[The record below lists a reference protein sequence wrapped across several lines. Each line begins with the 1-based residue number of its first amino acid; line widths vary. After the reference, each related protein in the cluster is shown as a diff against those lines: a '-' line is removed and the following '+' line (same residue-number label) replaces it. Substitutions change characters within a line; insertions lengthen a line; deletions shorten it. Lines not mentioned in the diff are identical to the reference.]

1 MICFVFLGLTYRI
14 PPPPEEGIT
23 INFGYNDFGS
33 GAEQPEQIIEEE
45 EITPQ
50 EVVENNPVVDEIS
63 TQEVEETPVVKEK
76 IKEKKKPEKESVK
89 IVSAECKKDCHIH
102 GNLKVRGRVFEGTV
116 IKKFYKSHYDEQ
128 KMLSEKTKLYCEK
141 NRIDGLNKAILDN
154 KDVAI
159 FDDGLQDRSI
169 NYDLKIVCFNDL
181 KLIGNGFLIPA
192 GPLRE
197 KINSISK
204 YDMAFI
210 NGNEVD
216 NSKLKL
222 LLKSY
227 NANIEIFETNYKA
240 INIKEFNINDEYMVF
255 SGIGNPESFRQTLIN
270 NNIKITKEIIFPDHY
285 NYTHKDIDQIKYQAK
300 KFNLKI
306 LTTEKDYI
314 KIKSIDNNDIRYL
327 KVELDIKN
335 EDRLINHLKKYI

>member
-1 MICFVFLGLTYRI
+1 MKFKKPKFWDYQRPNLLSYILLPLTFPLILNNFFL
-14 PPPPEEGIT
+14 
-23 INFGYNDFGS
+23 N
-33 GAEQPEQIIEEE
+33 
-45 EITPQ
+45 
-50 EVVENNPVVDEIS
+50 
-63 TQEVEETPVVKEK
+63 
-76 IKEKKKPEKESVK
+76 KKKNKKKNHKPKK
-89 IVSAECKKDCHIH
+89 ICV
-102 GNLKVRGRVFEGTV
+102 GNIYVGGTAKTPLTIKIYQILNKLDINACT
-116 IKKFYKSHYDEQ
+116 IKKYYKSHYDEQ

-300 KFNLKI
+300 KLNLKI

>member
-1 MICFVFLGLTYRI
+1 MKFKKPKFWDYQRPNLLSYILLPLTFPLILNNFFL
-14 PPPPEEGIT
+14 
-23 INFGYNDFGS
+23 N
-33 GAEQPEQIIEEE
+33 
-45 EITPQ
+45 
-50 EVVENNPVVDEIS
+50 
-63 TQEVEETPVVKEK
+63 
-76 IKEKKKPEKESVK
+76 KKKNKKKNHKPKK
-89 IVSAECKKDCHIH
+89 ICV
-102 GNLKVRGRVFEGTV
+102 GNIYVGGTAKTPLTIKIYQILNKLDINACT

-285 NYTHKDIDQIKYQAK
+285 NYTHKDIEQIKYQAK
-300 KFNLKI
+300 KLNLKI

-314 KIKSIDNNDIRYL
+314 KIKSIDNHDIRYL

>member
-1 MICFVFLGLTYRI
+1 MKFKKPKFWDYQRPNLLSYILLPLTFPLILNNFLL
-14 PPPPEEGIT
+14 
-23 INFGYNDFGS
+23 N
-33 GAEQPEQIIEEE
+33 
-45 EITPQ
+45 
-50 EVVENNPVVDEIS
+50 
-63 TQEVEETPVVKEK
+63 
-76 IKEKKKPEKESVK
+76 KKKNKKKNHKPKK
-89 IVSAECKKDCHIH
+89 ICV
-102 GNLKVRGRVFEGTV
+102 GNIYVGGTAKTPLTIKIYQILNKLDINACT

-159 FDDGLQDRSI
+159 FDDGLQDSSI

-300 KFNLKI
+300 KLNLKI

>member
-1 MICFVFLGLTYRI
+1 MKFKKPKFWDYQRPNLLSFILLPLTFPLILNNFFL
-14 PPPPEEGIT
+14 
-23 INFGYNDFGS
+23 N
-33 GAEQPEQIIEEE
+33 
-45 EITPQ
+45 
-50 EVVENNPVVDEIS
+50 
-63 TQEVEETPVVKEK
+63 
-76 IKEKKKPEKESVK
+76 KKKNKKKNHKPKK
-89 IVSAECKKDCHIH
+89 ICV
-102 GNLKVRGRVFEGTV
+102 GNIYVGGTAKTPLTIKIYQILNKLDINACT
-116 IKKFYKSHYDEQ
+116 IKKYYKSHYDEQ

-240 INIKEFNINDEYMVF
+240 INIKEFNINDDYMVF

-285 NYTHKDIDQIKYQAK
+285 NYTHKDIDQIKYKAK
-300 KFNLKI
+300 KLNLKI